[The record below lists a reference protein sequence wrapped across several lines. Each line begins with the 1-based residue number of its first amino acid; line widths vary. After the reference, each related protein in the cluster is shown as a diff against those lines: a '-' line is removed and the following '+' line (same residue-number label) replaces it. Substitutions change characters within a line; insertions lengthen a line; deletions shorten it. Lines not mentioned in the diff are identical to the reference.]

1 MGEVWHFFEQQI
13 GYPINLIRYQDM
25 NRIKLADFDVLI
37 MPDGRY
43 NDLSSD
49 NLQSWV
55 RDGGKLIAME
65 NAVAALVDKKG
76 FEIKKKESKKDDK
89 ADAKTKAAVKV
100 YADRNRDAIRSSI
113 PGAIFKLDMDN
124 THPLGLWVPQL
135 LLLR

>member
-1 MGEVWHFFEQQI
+1 VVTQTAAEMEHELTPLSSGFVDKGSDIGSDDVRFIRQPRVALVSGDGINSEAMGEVWHFFEQQI

-55 RDGGKLIAME
+55 RDGGKA
-65 NAVAALVDKKG
+65 NSAGKRGCSPCRQKRVRY
-76 FEIKKKESKKDDK
+76 KKE
-89 ADAKTKAAVKV
+89 
-100 YADRNRDAIRSSI
+100 RE
-113 PGAIFKLDMDN
+113 
-124 THPLGLWVPQL
+124 
-135 LLLR
+135 